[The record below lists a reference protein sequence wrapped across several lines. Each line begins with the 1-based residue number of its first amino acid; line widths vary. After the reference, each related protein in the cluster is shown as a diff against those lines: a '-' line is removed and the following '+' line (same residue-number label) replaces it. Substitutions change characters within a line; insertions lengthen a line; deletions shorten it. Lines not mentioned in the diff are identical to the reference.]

1 MCLFEQPATMRRR
14 TCCSRT
20 ESVRSLCTA
29 SEVSRSPSVSLLL
42 LSSAVRTAA
51 RRTLLSNGFS
61 MKSTAPNFIA
71 STARGMSPCPV
82 IMITG
87 MADFMAFKRRCRSRA
102 FPTLSEPVEL
112 PQRRA
117 CSLMW
122 FRLGRVDG
130 FDDDEAEGESD
141 ERAEVRVGFLATEGD
156 ALEA

>member
-1 MCLFEQPATMRRR
+1 MCD
-14 TCCSRT
+14 C
-20 ESVRSLCTA
+20 
-29 SEVSRSPSVSLLL
+29 
-42 LSSAVRTAA
+42 SAVKTACSSSMPIA
-51 RRTLLSNGFS
+51 DMKGIWTCLMMLGRRQTSERC
-61 MKSTAPNFIA
+61 A
-71 STARGMSPCPV
+71 SGDHA
-82 IMITG
+82 
-87 MADFMAFKRRCRSRA
+87 RA